1 MTLLI
6 PDWLA
11 QDLKIYI
18 NSEQAR
24 QRRQKSNYGDSDE
37 NYVFLTKFGHLL
49 YKQSGTARTDRKD

>member
-37 NYVFLTKFGHLL
+37 NYVFLTKL
-49 YKQSGTARTDRKD
+49 GTPFIQAKRNSKN

>member
-37 NYVFLTKFGHLL
+37 NYVFLTKFGTPFIPA
-49 YKQSGTARTDRKD
+49 KRNSKN